1 MVPFINMD
9 FDGLKTA
16 ILEMLSGAAV
26 PVMVTSFKND
36 MVSFVNKDD
45 VLTLLIHLGYLAYNQ
60 QTQMAYIP
68 NEEIR
73 REFLTAVTSNRWNE
87 LLTFQQ
93 ESAELLDATLAMDE
107 NAVAAGIGKIHEE
120 YTSVIQYHNEN
131 SLSCVLT
138 IAYLSSIQYYF
149 KPIRELPTG
158 RGFSDFVFLPKPEYR
173 YDFPALVVELKWNKN
188 AETALDQI
196 KRQHYP
202 ASIASYTGIF
212 CWLVLIMIRRR
223 RCMSVGLKNI

>member
-1 MVPFINMD
+1 MTSLLLDGTFQSYWSETSTYDSMVPFINMD

-73 REFLTAVTSNRWNE
+73 REFLTAVTSY
-87 LLTFQQ
+87 L
-93 ESAELLDATLAMDE
+93 S
-107 NAVAAGIGKIHEE
+107 AGICRASGC
-120 YTSVIQYHNEN
+120 YTCY
-131 SLSCVLT
+131 
-138 IAYLSSIQYYF
+138 
-149 KPIRELPTG
+149 G
-158 RGFSDFVFLPKPEYR
+158 
-173 YDFPALVVELKWNKN
+173 
-188 AETALDQI
+188 
-196 KRQHYP
+196 
-202 ASIASYTGIF
+202 
-212 CWLVLIMIRRR
+212 
-223 RCMSVGLKNI
+223 

>member
-73 REFLTAVTSNRWNE
+73 REFLTAVTSNHWNE
-87 LLTFQQ
+87 LFAFQQ
-93 ESAELLDATLAMDE
+93 ESADLLDATLDMDE
-107 NAVAAGIGKIHEE
+107 NAVAAGIEKVHEE

-138 IAYLSSIQYYF
+138 IAYLSTMQYYF
-149 KPIRELPTG
+149 KPFVTSDRARFFRFCLSAKAGIPIRFSGACSRTEMEQECENGTG
-158 RGFSDFVFLPKPEYR
+158 SD
-173 YDFPALVVELKWNKN
+173 
-188 AETALDQI
+188 
-196 KRQHYP
+196 
-202 ASIASYTGIF
+202 
-212 CWLVLIMIRRR
+212 
-223 RCMSVGLKNI
+223 

>member
-1 MVPFINMD
+1 
-9 FDGLKTA
+9 
-16 ILEMLSGAAV
+16 MLSGAAV

-107 NAVAAGIGKIHEE
+107 NAVAAGIGKIHE
-120 YTSVIQYHNEN
+120 
-131 SLSCVLT
+131 
-138 IAYLSSIQYYF
+138 
-149 KPIRELPTG
+149 
-158 RGFSDFVFLPKPEYR
+158 
-173 YDFPALVVELKWNKN
+173 
-188 AETALDQI
+188 
-196 KRQHYP
+196 
-202 ASIASYTGIF
+202 
-212 CWLVLIMIRRR
+212 
-223 RCMSVGLKNI
+223 